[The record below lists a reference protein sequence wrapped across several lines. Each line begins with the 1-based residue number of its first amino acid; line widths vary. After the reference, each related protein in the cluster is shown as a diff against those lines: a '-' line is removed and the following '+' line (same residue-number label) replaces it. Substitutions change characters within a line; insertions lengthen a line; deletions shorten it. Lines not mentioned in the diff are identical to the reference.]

1 MSVDQ
6 HKEKRVELV
15 LRQLDELPT
24 LPAVAL
30 QVLEITGS
38 DEGSARDVVRI
49 LESDPSLT
57 ARILKLVNSAST
69 GTRGDVASVD
79 RAVVLM
85 GFEAVRSAALAVSL
99 FQTFE
104 ASSHSSAKDT
114 TTGFSREAFWRHSIA
129 VATCAEL
136 IAKQLPP
143 GGGSRADPS
152 QAFVCG
158 LLHDVGK
165 VAMDACLPK
174 SFAKVVEASELLR
187 GNIADIERQII
198 GLDHMVIGK
207 RLSEHW
213 RLPITIRDCIW
224 LHGQLPS
231 ALPATVREPRLV
243 NLVTLA
249 DDIVR
254 ENHLGFS
261 GNFTS
266 GAPRAQLLSALG
278 LSETTVT
285 AALVNLVGH
294 VEQRSAAL
302 GLGKTSSGEL
312 YQEAIR
318 QANRELGRV
327 STQLAARN
335 KKLVVRAKF
344 FDALAEFHGALTPDA
359 PPAAVLS
366 AVAETAMEALDVTSA
381 AAFSIPPG
389 QGYAEIVIAMQ
400 ESPAET
406 ALQASLCDCP
416 HRPTPTGGLGTAML
430 AGSELEFALSAVS
443 PQLSGGTR
451 YWLALMAEGICVG
464 GVIWGTA
471 IGAGGEKAET
481 ERLAAMGTEL
491 TGLASGWSLALRTA
505 QVRDGARLLA
515 EQLAEA
521 NRNLQGAQSEIMKAR
536 TLMTISEM
544 AAGAAHEMNNPLA
557 VISGRSQLLAATLTD
572 EKSKRN
578 AQQIVDQSHRLSGM
592 ITELMAFAKPDPPKP
607 VVSDLS
613 EIITTAVA
621 DAQGREGQDARTV
634 EVLPIDV
641 PKVSVD
647 PKQVS
652 AAIAEIVDNAL
663 QATEVTTGHV
673 SISAGLDPFGGK
685 VVLTVTDDGVGMDEQ
700 TLRRAF
706 DPFFSSKPAGRRRG
720 MGLAKAQ
727 RWIDTAGGSI
737 RVESRPK
744 AGTRVI
750 VLLPATSE
758 GGGIAEP
765 GKTTAPHR
773 IAG

>member
-30 QVLEITGS
+30 QVLEVTGS
-38 DEGSARDVVRI
+38 DDGSARDVVKI
-49 LESDPSLT
+49 LSSDPSLT
-57 ARILKLVNSAST
+57 ARILKLVNSASA
-69 GTRGDVASVD
+69 GMRGDVGSVE
-79 RAVVLM
+79 RAVVLL

-99 FQTFE
+99 FETFGAPPP
-104 ASSHSSAKDT
+104 ASA
-114 TTGFSREAFWRHSIA
+114 TGFSREAFWRHSIA

-136 IAKQLPP
+136 IARPLPQA
-143 GGGSRADPS
+143 GALRIDPS

-207 RLSEHW
+207 RLSEQW
-213 RLPITIRDCIW
+213 RLPVAIRDCIW
-224 LHGQLPS
+224 LHGQAPS

-261 GNFTS
+261 GNYTTTT
-266 GAPRAQLLSALG
+266 PRAQLLSALG
-278 LSETTVT
+278 LTEDAVKT
-285 AALVNLVGH
+285 ALTDLVENL
-294 VEQRSAAL
+294 EQRSAAL
-302 GLGKTSSGEL
+302 GLGTQSTGEL

-327 STQLAARN
+327 STQLAAKNR
-335 KKLVVRAKF
+335 KLAVRAKF
-344 FDALAEFHGALTPDA
+344 FDALAEFHGSLTPDA
-359 PPAAVLS
+359 PPAAVLG
-366 AVAETAMEALDVTSA
+366 ALAETAIEALDVSSA

-389 QGYAEIVIAMQ
+389 QEYAEIVVAT
-400 ESPAET
+400 EEGPAET
-406 ALQASLCDCP
+406 TLCDC
-416 HRPTPTGGLGTAML
+416 HQRPAFAGAGGVKGGTPML
-430 AGSELEFALSAVS
+430 AGAEMEFALSAVS
-443 PQLSGGTR
+443 PRLSGGAR
-451 YWLALMAEGICVG
+451 YWIPLMAEGICVG
-464 GVIWGTA
+464 GVMWGAATP
-471 IGAGGEKAET
+471 ITGQKSELD
-481 ERLAAMGTEL
+481 RLSAMGAEL

-536 TLMTISEM
+536 TLVTISEM

-572 EKSKRN
+572 EKSKRS

-592 ITELMAFAKPDPPKP
+592 ITELMAFAKPEPPKP
-607 VVSDLS
+607 ASARIGD
-613 EIITTAVA
+613 IITAAITQATS
-621 DAQGREGQDARTV
+621 REGQSDRTV
-634 EVLPIDV
+634 DFTATEVPPIN
-641 PKVSVD
+641 VD
-647 PKQVS
+647 S
-652 AAIAEIVDNAL
+652 AQISTALAEVVDNAL
-663 QATEVTTGHV
+663 QATETNRAPVTVT
-673 SISAGLDPFGGK
+673 AGLDPFGGK
-685 VVLTVTDDGVGMDEQ
+685 VVITVTDNGVGMDEA

-706 DPFFSSKPAGRRRG
+706 DPFFSAKPAGRRRG
-720 MGLAKAQ
+720 MGLSKAQ
-727 RWIDTAGGSI
+727 RFIDAAGGSI
-737 RVESRPK
+737 RIESRPGT
-744 AGTRVI
+744 GTRALI
-750 VLLPATSE
+750 LLP
-758 GGGIAEP
+758 IA
-765 GKTTAPHR
+765 APEERTLPSHR